1 MVRAPTNLQLL
12 EHGGATGE
20 HIAVG
25 GIEIAGVPGIGH
37 VAGAIGPIEQAR
49 NLDVGVV
56 AKNATQAARVL
67 SIHIYNVV
75 PVAILRATHLAGTV
89 RDDGNA
95 DFAQLGDR
103 AMMRRVANLLGR
115 GRSGIDD
122 KFALAPGAAHQLGKH
137 RLSQRRATDVAMADK
152 KNALHRVSFLDR
164 AVRPAVAL

>member
-1 MVRAPTNLQLL
+1 MARVSAPPERLQLL
-12 EHGGATGE
+12 KHSGATGE
-20 HIAVG
+20 YIAVG
-25 GIEIAGVPGIGH
+25 GVEIAGVPGIGH

-89 RDDGNA
+89 RDDGNP

-103 AMMRRVANLLGR
+103 A
-115 GRSGIDD
+115 
-122 KFALAPGAAHQLGKH
+122 
-137 RLSQRRATDVAMADK
+137 
-152 KNALHRVSFLDR
+152 
-164 AVRPAVAL
+164 